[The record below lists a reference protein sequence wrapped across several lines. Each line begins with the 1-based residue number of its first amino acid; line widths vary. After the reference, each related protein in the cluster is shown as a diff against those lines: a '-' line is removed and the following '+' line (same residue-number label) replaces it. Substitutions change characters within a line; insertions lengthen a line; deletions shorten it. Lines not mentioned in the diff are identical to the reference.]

1 MDTNPAKEI
10 AEYTIEQD
18 HCLYSEENRSVWQK
32 IIFMKHEL
40 FTRHSECID
49 PAYLAGFAKLGLD
62 AEQIP
67 TLNQLN
73 EALKTVNW
81 SVICIDGYI
90 SASIYTKLIAKRVF
104 PISRH
109 IRSLEHIDHS
119 PMPDFIHDVI
129 GHLPML
135 FTPVYQDFLVKIVA
149 CINQAKGNHFDA
161 ALFQS
166 EMDLSILKM
175 KSNPDPIEVEK
186 VLANISVLH
195 QELKKNPSELTHLNH
210 MFLWSIEFGL
220 FGTPGNY
227 KCFGAGILSSQ
238 TETLAFFHRMR
249 KVLPYSIDVIDY
261 EISFTDTQNQFFVIE
276 SYELL
281 NDVLEQYIKYRKCK

>member
-1 MDTNPAKEI
+1 METNLANEI
-10 AEYTIEQD
+10 AEWTIEQD
-18 HCLYSEENRSVWQK
+18 HCCYSDENRSVWQK
-32 IIFMKHEL
+32 IIIMKHAL
-40 FTRHSECID
+40 FSQYSECID
-49 PAYLAGFAKLGLD
+49 PSYLAGFAKLGLD

-73 EALKTVNW
+73 EALKPVSW

-90 SASIYTKLIAKRVF
+90 TASIYAKLIAKRIF

-119 PMPDFIHDVI
+119 PVPDFIHDVI

-135 FTPVYQDFLVKIVA
+135 FIPAYQDYLSQIVA
-149 CINQAKGNHFDA
+149 CINQAAGNQFDV
-161 ALFQS
+161 ALFQA
-166 EMDLSILKM
+166 EMDISNLKM
-175 KSNPDPIEVEK
+175 QSNPDQIKIEK
-186 VLANISVLH
+186 ILTNISALH

-220 FGTPGNY
+220 FGTLDNY

-238 TETLAFFHRMR
+238 TETLAFCHRLR
-249 KVLPYSIDVIDY
+249 KVLTYSIDVIDY
-261 EISFTDTQNQFFVIE
+261 AISFTDTQSQFFVIE
-276 SYELL
+276 RCELL
-281 NDVLEQYIKYRKCK
+281 NNVLDQYIKHRKCK